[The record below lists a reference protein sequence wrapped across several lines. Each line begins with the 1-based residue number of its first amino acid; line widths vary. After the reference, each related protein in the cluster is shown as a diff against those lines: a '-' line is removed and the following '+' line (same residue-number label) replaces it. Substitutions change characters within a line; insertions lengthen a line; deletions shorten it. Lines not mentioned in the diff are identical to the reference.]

1 MIINKIR
8 KQKEKTSPLY
18 IALAI
23 ILALYSALL
32 IFIFVWAIL
41 TSFKD
46 PLSFRDNI
54 IGLPEKWQF
63 GNYKEMFSI
72 FKVRYTAED
81 GNIYYFT
88 MEYLYM
94 NGIIYAAGCA
104 LVSLVAQALIGY
116 AIANF
121 DYAFSKVL
129 YAIVIAT
136 MAIPIVGSDASMLV
150 MLKDL
155 NIYNTWFSMF
165 LLKAGF
171 LGIYTLVLANAFKA
185 IPKSFSEAAQID
197 GASNFT
203 VMFRVIF
210 PCVKNIFG
218 IIFLLYFIQ
227 FWNDYQT
234 PNLYLT
240 AHPTIAYGVYFFNF
254 QTYGKTSAVPY
265 KLCGTM
271 FLFVP
276 SITVFILFN
285 KKIMSGNLTVGGVK
299 E

>member
-1 MIINKIR
+1 MNKVKI
-8 KQKEKTSPLY
+8 KKEKTSLLY
-18 IALAI
+18 IVLAI
-23 ILALYSALL
+23 ILIAYSALL
-32 IFIFVWAIL
+32 ISVFLWAIL

-46 PLSFRDNI
+46 PWTFRDNI
-54 IGLPEKWQF
+54 LGFPEKWQI
-63 GNYKEMFSI
+63 GNYTEMLSA
-72 FKVRYTAED
+72 FKVKYVAEN
-81 GNIYYFT
+81 GIFYFKIGHL
-88 MEYLYM
+88 YL
-94 NGIIYAAGCA
+94 NGIIYSVGCA
-104 LVSLVAQALIGY
+104 FVSLAAQALIGY

-121 DYAFSKVL
+121 DYWFSKAL
-129 YAIVIAT
+129 SATVIAT

-150 MLKDL
+150 MLHDL

-185 IPKSFSEAAQID
+185 IPKSFSEAAQMD

-203 VMFRVIF
+203 IMFRVIF
-210 PCVKNIFG
+210 PCVLNIFG
-218 IIFLLYFIQ
+218 IILLLYFIQ

-240 AHPTIAYGVYFFNF
+240 AHPTIAFGVYYFNF
-254 QTYGKTSAVPY
+254 QTYGATSAVPY

-276 SITVFILFN
+276 SITVFIIFN
-285 KKIMSGNLTVGGVK
+285 KKIMSGNLTIGGVK